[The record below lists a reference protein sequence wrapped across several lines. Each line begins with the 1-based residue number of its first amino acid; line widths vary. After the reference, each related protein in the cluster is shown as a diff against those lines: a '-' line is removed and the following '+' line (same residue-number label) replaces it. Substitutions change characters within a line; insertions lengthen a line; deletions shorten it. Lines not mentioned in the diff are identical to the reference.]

1 MDFLIKLAR
10 KINGNVIY
18 KNLVLAACGIIVF
31 VCVVNLLLNLFTR
44 HGQIREVPDFSGL
57 TVEQALKA
65 GKGASLKIEVNDSL
79 YVPDCEGG
87 VILEQSP
94 APGARVKSGRHIFV
108 TINSFHQKMV
118 DVPYVT
124 GFSLRQAKNNI
135 EMAGLEIEGLIYKPD
150 MATNYVLEERC
161 GGKTI
166 RSGSKVQAEI
176 GSGVTLVVGVS
187 EDASVQQVPKLVGFP
202 LREAKSR
209 LWEAGFNVGKITRD
223 EGITSKDEHKARVYM
238 QTPGAGSP
246 RRLGTKVDFALTL
259 DSKKVEQGAAQSE
272 KSMRAAAKAMADSL
286 AAAEERAAD
295 EKRVD

>member
-44 HGQIREVPDFSGL
+44 HGQIREVPDFSGM

-65 GKGASLKIEVNDSL
+65 GKGASLRIEVNDSL
-79 YVPDCEGG
+79 YVPDCAGG
-87 VILEQSP
+87 VILEQTP
-94 APGARVKSGRHIFV
+94 APRARVKSGRHIFV

-135 EMAGLEIEGLIYKPD
+135 EMAGLEIEELIYRPD

-161 GGKTI
+161 GG
-166 RSGSKVQAEI
+166 SSQPG
-176 GSGVTLVVGVS
+176 
-187 EDASVQQVPKLVGFP
+187 PPPF
-202 LREAKSR
+202 AK
-209 LWEAGFNVGKITRD
+209 WGK
-223 EGITSKDEHKARVYM
+223 
-238 QTPGAGSP
+238 
-246 RRLGTKVDFALTL
+246 
-259 DSKKVEQGAAQSE
+259 
-272 KSMRAAAKAMADSL
+272 
-286 AAAEERAAD
+286 
-295 EKRVD
+295 